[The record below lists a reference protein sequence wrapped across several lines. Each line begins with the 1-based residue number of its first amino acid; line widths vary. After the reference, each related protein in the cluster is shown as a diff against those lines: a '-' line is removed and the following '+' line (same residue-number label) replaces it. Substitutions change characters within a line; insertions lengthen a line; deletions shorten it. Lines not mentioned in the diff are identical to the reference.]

1 MNTSGIATKVT
12 TRKLGKSGLEASSIG
27 LGCWQ
32 LGGDFGAIDD
42 ARASAV
48 LAAADQSGITFWD
61 TADVYGAGASET
73 RIGQWQR
80 QHPGQRVIATKLGRS
95 AKLYPDGYQCDTMR
109 RSIEGSLERLQVDSI
124 DLVQLHC
131 IPPEVLKSDAL
142 WQWLEDFRSEGLI
155 KHCGASVETIEEALV
170 CVERPGLTSLQII
183 FNIYRQDAIDEL
195 LPRAAA
201 NDVGIIARL
210 PLASGLLSGKFT
222 QDSQFEPGDHRHFNA
237 DGQAFNVGETFSG
250 LSLANGVRLT
260 QKLEALLPNDVPM
273 AQLALRWILDFP
285 QITTVI
291 AGASHANQVRQNA
304 AAANLPPLTAEQHQA
319 LREFYFDDVRPLV
332 RGAI

>member
-1 MNTSGIATKVT
+1 MNTSDVASHAAART
-12 TRKLGKSGLEASSIG
+12 LGKSGIAASSIG

-42 ARASAV
+42 ARADAV
-48 LAAADQSGITFWD
+48 LAAADQCAITFWD
-61 TADVYGAGASET
+61 TADVYGAGASER
-73 RIGQWQR
+73 RIGAWQR
-80 QHPGQRVIATKLGRS
+80 QHAGQRVIATKLGRN
-95 AKLYPDGYQCDTMR
+95 AELYPDGYRYDSMR
-109 RSIEGSLERLQVDSI
+109 RSIEGSLERLQVDRI

-131 IPPEVLKSDAL
+131 IPPAILKSEEV
-142 WQWLEDFRSEGLI
+142 WQWLEDFRHEGLI
-155 KHCGASVETIEEALV
+155 SHYGASVETVEEGLA
-170 CVERPGLTSLQII
+170 CVERPGLTSLQVI

-201 NDVGIIARL
+201 NGVGIIARL

-222 QDSQFEPGDHRHFNA
+222 QATQFESGDHRRFNA

-250 LSLANGVRLT
+250 LGLSNGVLLT
-260 QKLEALLPNDVPM
+260 QKLATLLPQDVPM

-291 AGASHANQVRQNA
+291 AGASHAEQVRQNA
-304 AAANLPPLTAEQHQA
+304 AAASLPPLTDEQHRA
-319 LREFYFDDVRPLV
+319 LRAFYFNDVRPLV
-332 RGAI
+332 RGNI